1 MERCPLCR
9 ALLNGA
15 DTCRRCKAELAT
27 VRRVD
32 GESQA
37 LTGAAMHRLAL
48 GDIAASRGLLRRA
61 MDLHATPG
69 VKALWQ
75 LVAAGVRDD
84 GGGSAGRVPPP
95 VRVGEAGHAG

>member
-1 MERCPLCR
+1 MDRCPLCR

-32 GESQA
+32 GESRA
-37 LTGAAMHRLAL
+37 LASVAMHRLAL
-48 GDIAASRGLLRRA
+48 GDVATARRLLQRA
-61 MDLHATPG
+61 MDLHATPE

-75 LVAAGVRDD
+75 LVVAGADD
-84 GGGSAGRVPPP
+84 H
-95 VRVGEAGHAG
+95 GEEPAP

>member
-15 DTCRRCKAELAT
+15 DACRRCKAELVT

-32 GESQA
+32 AESRA
-37 LTGAAMHRLAL
+37 LAGAAMHRLAL
-48 GDIAASRGLLRRA
+48 GDVAASRRLLQRA
-61 MDLHATPG
+61 MDLHATPE

-75 LVAAGVRDD
+75 LVAGAEDH
-84 GGGSAGRVPPP
+84 
-95 VRVGEAGHAG
+95 GEEPAL

>member
-15 DTCRRCKAELAT
+15 DTCRRCKADLAT
-27 VRRVD
+27 ARRVD
-32 GESQA
+32 AQGRA

-48 GDIAASRGLLRRA
+48 GDIAASRPLLRRA
-61 MDLHATPG
+61 MDLHATPE

-75 LVAAGVRDD
+75 LVAAHARD
-84 GGGSAGRVPPP
+84 
-95 VRVGEAGHAG
+95 